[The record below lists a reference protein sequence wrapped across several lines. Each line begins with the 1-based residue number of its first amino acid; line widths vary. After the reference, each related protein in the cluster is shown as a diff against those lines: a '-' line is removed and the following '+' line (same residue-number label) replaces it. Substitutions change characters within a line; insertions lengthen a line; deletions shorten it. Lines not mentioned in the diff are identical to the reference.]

1 MHCSSCGAKLTESDQ
16 FCYRCGASITPTD
29 AAAPKPAPTATQVP
43 PPTTPV
49 YTGDVFSY
57 AGFWKRFAAWI
68 LDGLILFAIGLAL
81 SFAFDLV
88 YFLTPI
94 PFLWYVILSDFL
106 IGLFTGLLYYSIF
119 ESSSHQATPGKMALG
134 IIVTDIAGQRIS
146 FGRAVARDLSKII
159 SVLTL
164 GIGYLIIGF
173 TDEKR
178 GLHDYIAGTLVIN
191 K

>member
-1 MHCSSCGAKLTESDQ
+1 MHCTSCGAKLTESDQ
-16 FCYRCGASITPTD
+16 YCYRCGTPVTPTD
-29 AAAPKPAPTATQVP
+29 ATTPKPVPAASQVP
-43 PPTTPV
+43 LPTTPA
-49 YTGDVFSY
+49 YPGDIFSY
-57 AGFWKRFAAWI
+57 AGFWKRFAAWL
-68 LDGLILFAIGLAL
+68 LDAIILFFIGLAVSL
-81 SFAFDLV
+81 AFEFA

-94 PFLWYVILSDFL
+94 PFLWYVIISDFL
-106 IGLFTGLLYYSIF
+106 LGIFTSLLYYSIF
-119 ESSSHQATPGKMALG
+119 ESSSYQATPGKMALG

-146 FGRAVARDLSKII
+146 FGRAVARDLSKIL

-173 TDEKR
+173 TEEKR

>member
-1 MHCSSCGAKLTESDQ
+1 MHCSSCGAKLTDEDQ
-16 FCYRCGASITPTD
+16 YCYRCGAPVTPSDT
-29 AAAPKPAPTATQVP
+29 AAPRPAPRAPHVP

-49 YTGDVFSY
+49 YPGDVFSY

-68 LDGLILFAIGLAL
+68 LDGLILFAIGLAV
-81 SFAFDLV
+81 SFAFDFM

-106 IGLFTGLLYYSIF
+106 LGIFTSLLYYSIF

-146 FGRAVARDLSKII
+146 FGRAVGRDLSKIL

-164 GIGYLIIGF
+164 GIGYLMIGF
-173 TDEKR
+173 TEEKR

>member
-1 MHCSSCGAKLTESDQ
+1 MHCSNCGAKLNEEDQ
-16 FCYRCGASITPTD
+16 YCYRCGAPVTPID
-29 AAAPKPAPTATQVP
+29 AAASKPAFAATKVP

-49 YTGDVFSY
+49 YTGDIFSY
-57 AGFWKRFAAWI
+57 AGFWKRFAAWLLDVII
-68 LDGLILFAIGLAL
+68 LSFIGLAV
-81 SFAFDLV
+81 SFAFDFV

-94 PFLWYVILSDFL
+94 PFLWYVIISDFL
-106 IGLFTGLLYYSIF
+106 IGIFMSTLYYSIF

-146 FGRAVARDLSKII
+146 FGRAVGRDLSKIL

>member
-16 FCYRCGASITPTD
+16 FCYRCGAAITPTD
-29 AAAPKPAPTATQVP
+29 VAAPKPAPTASQVP
-43 PPTTPV
+43 PPATPT

-57 AGFWKRFAAWI
+57 AGFWKRFAAWL
-68 LDGLILFAIGLAL
+68 LDAIILFVIGLAIDL
-81 SFAFDLV
+81 AFDFLYYLV
-88 YFLTPI
+88 SF
-94 PFLWYVILSDFL
+94 PFIVYAVISYSLLVF
-106 IGLFTGLLYYSIF
+106 FTSLLYYSIF

-146 FGRAVARDLSKII
+146 FGRAVGRDLSKII
-159 SVLTL
+159 SILTL
-164 GIGYLIIGF
+164 GIGYLIVGF

>member
-16 FCYRCGASITPTD
+16 FCYRCGAPITPTD
-29 AAAPKPAPTATQVP
+29 AAAPKPAPAATQVP
-43 PPTTPV
+43 PPATPT
-49 YTGDVFSY
+49 YTGDIFSY
-57 AGFWKRFAAWI
+57 AGFWKRFAAWLLDAII
-68 LDGLILFAIGLAL
+68 LMVIGLVIG
-81 SFAFDLV
+81 FAFDIGF
-88 YFLTPI
+88 FLI
-94 PFLWYVILSDFL
+94 PYSFLWYVIISDYLLGIF
-106 IGLFTGLLYYSIF
+106 ISLLYYSIF

-146 FGRAVARDLSKII
+146 FGRAVGRDLSKILN
-159 SVLTL
+159 VFTL

>member
-16 FCYRCGASITPTD
+16 FCYRCGAPFTPTD
-29 AAAPKPAPTATQVP
+29 AAAPKPAPAATQVP
-43 PPTTPV
+43 PSATPT

-57 AGFWKRFAAWI
+57 GGFWKRFAAWLLDAII
-68 LDGLILFAIGLAL
+68 LAIIGLAI

-88 YFLTPI
+88 YFLIPV
-94 PFLWYVILSDFL
+94 PFLWYVIISDFL
-106 IGLFTGLLYYSIF
+106 LGIFISLLYYSIF

-146 FGRAVARDLSKII
+146 FGRAVGRDLSKILN
-159 SVLTL
+159 VFTL

>member
-1 MHCSSCGAKLTESDQ
+1 MHCSSCGAKLTDEDQ
-16 FCYRCGASITPTD
+16 YCYRCGAPVTRSD
-29 AAAPKPAPTATQVP
+29 VAAPRPVPGAPHVP

-49 YTGDVFSY
+49 YPSDVFSY

-68 LDGLILFAIGLAL
+68 LDGLILFAIGLAV
-81 SFAFDLV
+81 SFAFDFL

-94 PFLWYVILSDFL
+94 PFLWYVIISDFL
-106 IGLFTGLLYYSIF
+106 LGIFTSLLYYSIF

-173 TDEKR
+173 TEEKR

>member
-1 MHCSSCGAKLTESDQ
+1 MHCSNCGAKLTESDQ
-16 FCYRCGASITPTD
+16 FCYRCGAPITPTD
-29 AAAPKPAPTATQVP
+29 AAAPKPAPAATQVP
-43 PPTTPV
+43 PPTTPA
-49 YTGDVFSY
+49 YPGEVFSY
-57 AGFWKRFAAWI
+57 AGFWKRFAAWL
-68 LDGLILFAIGLAL
+68 LDGLILFAIGLAIG
-81 SFAFDLV
+81 FAFDLV

-94 PFLWYVILSDFL
+94 PFLWYVIISDFL
-106 IGLFTGLLYYSIF
+106 LGIFTSLLYYSIF

-164 GIGYLIIGF
+164 GIGYLMIGF